1 MMSTQRNLSIAK
13 AIWRDFLALC
23 ERLICSAGMMP
34 FRVIVGIS
42 IGGAMRAGRYALS
55 ALICATSV
63 AAVGYF
69 VAKVATELALRKSLW
84 ARLGVKAQTVLAKN
98 SFARGVAQRLST
110 GI

>member
-23 ERLICSAGMMP
+23 ERLICSAEMMP
-34 FRVIVGIS
+34 FRVVVGIS

-69 VAKVATELALRKSLW
+69 VARIGRSNVRHAISVSFFLLFFGGFGFAI
-84 ARLGVKAQTVLAKN
+84 GV
-98 SFARGVAQRLST
+98 LSR
-110 GI
+110 